1 MNKEKNMD
9 KEKDKEK
16 KLLLLIVILSLL
28 VRIGYI
34 FLFTTPQNYINSDMS
49 FYDQYADALVNGKQM
64 PMWPAWAPFF
74 YIYLAGWYWIFKLL
88 GIYPLK
94 YYLLPIIH
102 SLIFALCT
110 YLIFETTKK
119 LSNAR
124 AALIASMIYAFYYPY
139 IYLNI
144 FVMSEN
150 LFFPLIIISLY
161 LITCKL
167 EKRRTYYLLGFL
179 IALASLARPVLLL
192 FIPAFMLWTLLY
204 QEKPTFKIFL
214 FLVPILLLFCA
225 QAAFNYSMTEGKV
238 KGPFSNGALNMA
250 FAWCD
255 LRGIIYN
262 GDYHWEFGP
271 PAAIYYPESKIINTT
286 VEFTNQPYYY
296 SMAFECLKKDPKQ
309 LLYRF
314 KGITRL
320 FQSQLFPWYQNIAG
334 WRVLI
339 LIFKIITAV
348 LLIPFSFYSISKI
361 KRKDILILFGLL
373 LLSVFAIEYLANA
386 GEERHFIPFTIVFI
400 ILGSI
405 GMESF
410 LHNHFIEERKKK
422 DNAHPR

>member
-64 PMWPAWAPFF
+64 TMWTAWAPFY

-88 GIYPLK
+88 GIYHLK

-179 IALASLARPVLLL
+179 IALARLARPVLLL

-238 KGPFSNGALNMA
+238 KGPFSNGALN
-250 FAWCD
+250 
-255 LRGIIYN
+255 
-262 GDYHWEFGP
+262 
-271 PAAIYYPESKIINTT
+271 
-286 VEFTNQPYYY
+286 
-296 SMAFECLKKDPKQ
+296 MAFECLKKDPKQ

-400 ILGSI
+400 ILGSL